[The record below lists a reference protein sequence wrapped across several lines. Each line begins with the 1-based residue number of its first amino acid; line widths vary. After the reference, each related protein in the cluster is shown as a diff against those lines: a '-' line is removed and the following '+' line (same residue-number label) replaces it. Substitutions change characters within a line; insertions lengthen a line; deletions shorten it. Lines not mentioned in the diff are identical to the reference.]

1 MSNYIKLI
9 NNLEVLQLEKIKQ
22 NLDQYVDLINNKKKD
37 VVESL
42 YELTNL
48 EIELRNENNEVL
60 ENIKKYKSNLWLC
73 KDSRIS
79 VFKNIWWFWFFISAN
94 IK

>member
-48 EIELRNENNEVL
+48 EIELRNEKAINYHL
-60 ENIKKYKSNLWLC
+60 SNAHYTG
-73 KDSRIS
+73 SRSAKHVAIS
-79 VFKNIWWFWFFISAN
+79 EPKPVTRGAR
-94 IK
+94 